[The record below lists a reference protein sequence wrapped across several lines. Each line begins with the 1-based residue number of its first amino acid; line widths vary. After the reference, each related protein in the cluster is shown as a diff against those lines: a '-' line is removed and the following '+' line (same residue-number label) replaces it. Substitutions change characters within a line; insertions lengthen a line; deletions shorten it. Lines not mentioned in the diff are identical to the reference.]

1 MCDNLNGVFMQES
14 NYEISKDTFFR
25 NFIGSKN
32 LSKSTEIVYLG
43 RIKSFCDFRDKKPS
57 ELIQEAQIESGNKI
71 NDYFYDYIENLKK
84 NGKSPS
90 TIINQTDTVKSF
102 YHSFDIDINGIK
114 PIILPETDNSD
125 YKIIS
130 SDQIREALEL
140 SSLRDKAIILLHLSS
155 GMEAT
160 ELRSLT
166 YGDFVNSLDEYFD
179 LNKEELL
186 NVKKI
191 ANIVLNSDDLVGT
204 WKIEKHRTEKDYVTF
219 NTPESTKAILN
230 YLIDR
235 ERKNK
240 PIKSLNDPL
249 FVNSQN
255 QALKKSAHGSI
266 FKRINNRANFG
277 YLTKKRRFFS
287 STMLRKF
294 FKSRLYELE
303 IDETIVNA
311 FLGQKLD
318 KNIDYHS
325 NNQVKI
331 LKKNYREISG
341 ELSMENANQKT
352 ETVTSKEYKILIDKL
367 NEKNKE
373 LEEIKDYLKHIKEEM
388 NFADV

>member
-1 MCDNLNGVFMQES
+1 MWLFMQES
-14 NYEISKDTFFR
+14 NYEISKDPYFI

-43 RIKSFCDFRDKKPS
+43 RIKSFCEFLDKNPS
-57 ELIQEAQIESGNKI
+57 ELIKEAQKESGKKI
-71 NDYFYDYIENLKK
+71 NEYFYDYIENLKK
-84 NGKSPS
+84 SGKSPS

-102 YHSFDIDINGIK
+102 YNNFDIDTNGIK
-114 PIILPETDNSD
+114 PIIFPETNNSD

-140 SSLRDKAIILLHLSS
+140 SCLRDKAIILLHLSS

-166 YGDFVNSLDEYFD
+166 YGDFINSIEEYID
-179 LNKEELL
+179 LKPEEFL

-191 ANIVLNSDDLVGT
+191 ADTVLKIDDLVGT

-240 PIKSLNDPL
+240 PIKSLKDPL

-255 QALKKSAHGSI
+255 QSLKKSAHGSI

-294 FKSRLYELE
+294 FKNKLHESGV
-303 IDETIVNA
+303 DETTIDA

-318 KNIDYHS
+318 NNIDYHS
-325 NNQVKI
+325 NDQISI
-331 LKKNYREISG
+331 LKKKYSEFLG
-341 ELSMENANQKT
+341 ELSMENVNIKT
-352 ETVTSKEYKILIDKL
+352 ESITSKEYKLLIAKL
-367 NEKNKE
+367 NEKDKE
-373 LEEIKDYLKHIKEEM
+373 LEEIKEYLKHIKQGM
-388 NFADV
+388 NLEDV